1 MWHLVLWWIGTD
13 IQTNML
19 LSLAGFSETLL
30 YNNQTT
36 RCETSYGSFLDS
48 HCRES
53 SRSKNI
59 LEYPINRIW
68 TSVWNVEE

>member
-1 MWHLVLWWIGTD
+1 MF
-13 IQTNML
+13 

-30 YNNQTT
+30 HNYQTT

-53 SRSKNI
+53 FRSKNT
-59 LEYPINRIW
+59 LEYPI
-68 TSVWNVEE
+68 S

>member
-1 MWHLVLWWIGTD
+1 
-13 IQTNML
+13 ML

-30 YNNQTT
+30 HNYQTT

-53 SRSKNI
+53 FRSKNI
-59 LEYPINRIW
+59 LEYPISRIW
-68 TSVWNVEE
+68 TSV